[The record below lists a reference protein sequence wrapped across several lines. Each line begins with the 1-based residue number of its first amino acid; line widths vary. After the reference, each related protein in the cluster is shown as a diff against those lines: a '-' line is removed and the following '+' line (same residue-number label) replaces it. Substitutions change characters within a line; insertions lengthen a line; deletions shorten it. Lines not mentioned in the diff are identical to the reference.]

1 MNIFT
6 TPNKEIR
13 KAELNQEQPL
23 KTFQMIGLVLYAES
37 GKKISSRTKDKT
49 KGENLLRGNGQ
60 IQIVS
65 GYFYFLN
72 KNIMLIINV
81 VSLMQKYRIMHNKA
95 TTSSNFLL
103 YPVISFLLMF
113 GLLIA
118 GCSDNENEEELP
130 APDVPDYS
138 TIIVKGIQNMPKNF
152 TFDRV
157 EVKVTGLDWQVIETL
172 IFPYENG
179 QIVMTLP
186 ATFPSER
193 LQKVDRRNGDMAGYW
208 TGTSNDGDALV
219 ATLGDFFV
227 FNGDT
232 RVGRI
237 ALSNWSGKGSSAEK
251 QHW

>member
-1 MNIFT
+1 
-6 TPNKEIR
+6 
-13 KAELNQEQPL
+13 
-23 KTFQMIGLVLYAES
+23 
-37 GKKISSRTKDKT
+37 
-49 KGENLLRGNGQ
+49 
-60 IQIVS
+60 
-65 GYFYFLN
+65 
-72 KNIMLIINV
+72 
-81 VSLMQKYRIMHNKA
+81 
-95 TTSSNFLL
+95 
-103 YPVISFLLMF
+103 
-113 GLLIA
+113 
-118 GCSDNENEEELP
+118 
-130 APDVPDYS
+130 
-138 TIIVKGIQNMPKNF
+138 MPKNF

-237 ALSNWSGKGSSAEK
+237 ALSNWSGNGSSAEK
-251 QHW
+251 ATLVSYQYSDRPFILTGSDKSYYYSECSFNKGWNIFANINPSEGSSQKVLRTTTVPESTLFWRLAESYVYNK

>member
-1 MNIFT
+1 
-6 TPNKEIR
+6 
-13 KAELNQEQPL
+13 
-23 KTFQMIGLVLYAES
+23 
-37 GKKISSRTKDKT
+37 
-49 KGENLLRGNGQ
+49 
-60 IQIVS
+60 
-65 GYFYFLN
+65 
-72 KNIMLIINV
+72 MLIINV

-138 TIIVKGIQNMPKNF
+138 TIIVKDIQNMPKNF

-237 ALSNWSGKGSSAEK
+237 ALSNWSGNGSSAEK
-251 QHW
+251 ATLVSYQYAYRPFILTGSDKSYYYSECSFNKGWNIFANINPSEGSSQKVLRTTTVPESTLFWRLAESYVYNK